1 MDGGRVA
8 AGGFLYQYL
17 RTAEA
22 VLIALTTDGRVHA
35 CRVEGDPHPTEL
47 GSADIVDFDLIDR
60 NERVLRSVQVKSG
73 APDSQLS
80 PGDVFTILARL
91 VAKADAEEYV
101 LLTNT
106 NISPDAAELARLL
119 AFDQPAAGRL
129 AALQPLLRGAARRHL
144 SDLTEEQLR
153 RFGRCRVS
161 VDRRSRAELRDA
173 LLSAVRAA
181 RRNDGRGIGQSSS
194 GLLVARLHSE
204 IHTRAAPG
212 EDAVWTMS
220 EIREI
225 LNLDDSA
232 LVGALGER
240 DWGGVLGL
248 LPPVPD
254 VPRTELLDAIAAA
267 FKPFRPTGRT
277 VGKCVLAGLSGIGK
291 SSLAA
296 GYVAEYLD
304 AYDMVVWL
312 DASHPPHTLV
322 QGFRAAAG
330 KLGVDPDVSAERL
343 RAAVLERLS
352 RLAGRWLLIF
362 DDAEA
367 AAVSS
372 WIPRIGDG
380 DVLITSIDST
390 DRDIPVGRMS
400 PAEAASLLAARL
412 ELSAEQARADVSL
425 VMRLADEMSY
435 WPLALEL
442 AAGYLLTCGYTVSD
456 IPYYLEELKLR
467 SFNDRPSI
475 PEGYPVTLIAAIE
488 LAARRLATP
497 GTDPVLLDLAASMVM
512 QAGYLSARQIPVH
525 LLVAAYQ
532 ADLDI
537 PSENWGPVITRDPR
551 IHEVVRLLRSISFV
565 GLDQP
570 LPRRETDIA
579 TAEHTISVNS
589 VLQEVMRDRAEN
601 NSEFQMWKTTL
612 ERLALHLNHWLTSAV
627 DNQEADKAHS
637 LVPHADTLIKHLKRL
652 SLTSGRVPLLIGN
665 LANVYAASNDFDI
678 AIGLLKTEL
687 RLLLN
692 AEQPDEFWICQT
704 RLNLAQALAAG
715 EEIDADR
722 MAEAT
727 QNLEHIAIYSQRL
740 AADVDT
746 HEAASRFSSH
756 SLHLLEQIIGVGL
769 SPEISRPLAEVF
781 ADVLSRVPVTW
792 DVQAREAADQADQFF
807 AAGRPEEAERACRL
821 YLTPL
826 RYGSNLQLELER
838 LLIEALVYQG
848 KWNEARSELNAF
860 ATRLGSNPVHRN
872 TAEDALHNVGLLL
885 AGQVLFGGGQE
896 PTELFI
902 YLMSTPCFVSVLQ
915 APRRF
920 HQAKFC
926 VLNLMLA
933 VVHRSR
939 PEISKYI
946 HEVRRAILNDASV
959 TNNPAWLRLASD
971 AIRLAEGEE

>member
-1 MDGGRVA
+1 MDGGRIA
-8 AGGFLYQYL
+8 AGGFLYQYW

-22 VLIALTTDGRVHA
+22 VLIALNADGRVHA

-60 NERVLRSVQVKSG
+60 NETVLRSVQVKSG

-119 AFDQPAAGRL
+119 AFDQPAAERI
-129 AALQPLLRGAARRHL
+129 ATLQPLLRGAARRHL

-153 RFGRCRVS
+153 RLSRCRVS

-173 LLSAVRAA
+173 LLSAVRTA
-181 RRNDGRGIGQSSS
+181 RRNDGRGIGQVSS
-194 GLLVARLHSE
+194 GFLVARLHSE

-220 EIREI
+220 DIREI
-225 LNLDDSA
+225 LNLNDNA

-248 LPPVPD
+248 LPPIPD
-254 VPRTELLDAIAAA
+254 VPRTELLDAIATAL
-267 FKPFRPTGRT
+267 KPFRPTGWT
-277 VGKCVLAGLSGIGK
+277 VGRCVLAGLSGIGK

-312 DASHPPHTLV
+312 DASHPPHTLMP
-322 QGFRAAAG
+322 GFRAAAG
-330 KLGVDPDVSAERL
+330 KLGVGPDMAAEHL
-343 RAAVLERLS
+343 RSAVLERLS
-352 RLAGRWLLIF
+352 RMAGRWLLIF

-367 AAVSS
+367 AAISS

-400 PAEAASLLAARL
+400 PAEAADLLAIRL
-412 ELSAEQARADVSL
+412 ELSTEQARADASL
-425 VMRLADEMSY
+425 VMRLAEEMSY

-442 AAGYLLTCGYTVSD
+442 AAGYLRTCGYTVND

-467 SFNDRPSI
+467 SLNDRSSI

-488 LAARRLATP
+488 LAARRIATP

-525 LLVAAYQ
+525 LLVAAFQ
-532 ADLDI
+532 DDLDI
-537 PSENWGPVITRDPR
+537 PSEDYGPVISGDPR
-551 IHEVVRLLRSISFV
+551 IHEAVRSLRRISFV

-579 TAEHTISVNS
+579 TSERTIFVNS
-589 VLQEVMRDRAEN
+589 VLQDVMRDRAEN
-601 NSEFQMWKTTL
+601 HSEFQTWKSTL
-612 ERLALHLNHWLTSAV
+612 ERLALHLNHWLTSAT
-627 DNQEADKAHS
+627 DNQEADKAHL
-637 LVPHADTLIKHLKRL
+637 LVPHADTLIKHLCRL
-652 SLTSGRVPLLIGN
+652 DLTSGRVPLLIGN

-678 AIGLLKTEL
+678 AIGLLETEL
-687 RLLLN
+687 RLLLS
-692 AEQPDEFWICQT
+692 AEQPDEFLVYQT

-715 EEIDADR
+715 EEVDADR

-727 QNLEHIAIYSQRL
+727 QNLELIAIYSQRL
-740 AADVDT
+740 AANVDT

-756 SLHLLEQIIGVGL
+756 SLHLLEQIISARL

-781 ADVLSRVPVTW
+781 ADVLSRVPITW
-792 DVQAREAADQADQFF
+792 DVQARDAANRAEEFF
-807 AAGRPEEAERACRL
+807 SAGRPEEAELVCRP

-826 RYGSNLQLELER
+826 RYRSNLQLELQR

-848 KWNEARSELNAF
+848 KWNEARSELAAF
-860 ATRLGSNPVHRN
+860 STRLGRKPVHRS

-885 AGQVLFGGGQE
+885 AVQALIGGGQE
-896 PTELFI
+896 PIALFI
-902 YLMSTPCFVSVLQ
+902 YMMSTPCFVSVLQ
-915 APRRF
+915 APRPL
-920 HQAKFC
+920 HQGKFS
-926 VLNLMLA
+926 VLSLVLA
-933 VVHRSR
+933 VVQRSHS
-939 PEISKYI
+939 EISRHI
-946 HEVRRAILNDASV
+946 QEARRAILNDPSVAS
-959 TNNPAWLRLASD
+959 NPAWLRLASA
-971 AIRLAEGEE
+971 AIRIAESKK